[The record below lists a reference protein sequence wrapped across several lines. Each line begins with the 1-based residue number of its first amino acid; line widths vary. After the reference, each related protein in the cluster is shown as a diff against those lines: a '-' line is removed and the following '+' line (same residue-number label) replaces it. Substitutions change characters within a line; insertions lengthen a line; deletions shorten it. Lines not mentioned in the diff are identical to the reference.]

1 MKHLWP
7 RGQQDSLSGTW
18 QARLAIFLFVSVLSA
33 ILYASPAEAQTQSS
47 GGYEA
52 TGADIPPEYL
62 AQYRAWSEAYGLD
75 WTVLAGVGKVESDHG
90 AYGTAGCIPGPPT
103 AYGQAYGP
111 MQFLPSTWKYYGVD
125 ADGDGYVDS
134 CDYQDA
140 IPATADYLARY
151 GAPEDY
157 YSALYAYNHSDRYVG
172 AVLNEARDYYTVYG
186 G

>member
-7 RGQQDSLSGTW
+7 SRRSVDLSSTRRS
-18 QARLAIFLFVSVLSA
+18 RLASLLFLGALSVV
-33 ILYASPAEAQTQSS
+33 LYAAPAEAQTQSS
-47 GGYEA
+47 GRYE
-52 TGADIPPEYL
+52 ADIPPEYL
-62 AQYRAWSEAYGLD
+62 AQYRAWADVYGID
-75 WTVLAGVGKVESDHG
+75 WTVLAAVGKVESNHG
-90 AYGTAGCIPGPPT
+90 AYGTGGCIPGPPT
-103 AYGQAYGP
+103 PYGRAYGP

-140 IPATADYLARY
+140 IPATAEYLVRY

-157 YSALYAYNHSDRYVG
+157 YSALYAYNHSESYVRS
-172 AVLNEARDYYTVYG
+172 VLAEARRYYVIYG